1 MITFKKYVLIKEGN
15 SENYPF
21 DSIQNMFKYAI
32 ENFDTSDDDQLS
44 DYEEERVIEYYGKYN
59 EVKNKKNIE
68 IYRAIWAD
76 SINDID
82 FDDVG
87 IFWSF
92 EKRGARPQNKVNGSE
107 IFVLTAE
114 VSPDQ
119 LDWEAG
125 FLSYFYYG
133 EEQWEANL
141 GLNQEITISE
151 INFKP
156 LEKPIIAK
164 TGDSFYSI
172 WGGH

>member
-1 MITFKKYVLIKEGN
+1 MISFKKYVLIKEEN

-32 ENFDTSDDDQLS
+32 ENFDTEDDELS
-44 DYEEERVIEYYGKYN
+44 DYEEERVMEYYDKYN
-59 EVKNKKNIE
+59 EVKNKKNIQ

-76 SINDID
+76 SIDDID
-82 FDDVG
+82 FDDIG

-92 EKRGARPQNKVNGSE
+92 EKSGAKPQNKKSGDQ
-107 IFVLTAE
+107 IFILTAT
-114 VSPDQ
+114 VSPHQ
-119 LDWEAG
+119 LDWESG

-133 EEQWEANL
+133 EDQWEANL
-141 GLNQEITISE
+141 GLNEEITINE

-156 LEKPIIAK
+156 LENPIIAK

-172 WGGH
+172 WGDN